1 MRGLRGVAQLL
12 VLTVV
17 LTGCYHQVVRTGATA
32 GGTVIER
39 PWTATYLFGLVPAS
53 TIETASE
60 CPAGVAVVETQ
71 QTAVNGVVGALTLGI
86 YTPQTV
92 TITCAAAGGA
102 AAGADTR
109 IDLPADAD
117 LPEWDRAIRDAIGVA
132 RESGETVLV
141 GGGLNP

>member
-1 MRGLRGVAQLL
+1 MRGLRVVAQLL
-12 VLTVV
+12 VLTVL

-39 PWTATYLFGLVPAS
+39 PWTSTFLFGLVPAT

-71 QTAVNGVVGALTLGI
+71 QTLVNGVVGALTLGI

-92 TITCAAAGGA
+92 TITCAAGGS
-102 AAGADTR
+102 GTETGTR
-109 IDLPADAD
+109 IDVPADAD
-117 LPEWDRAIRDAIGVA
+117 LPEWGEAIRNAIGVA
-132 RESGETVLV
+132 SESGEPVLV
-141 GGGLNP
+141 GVAANP